1 VLKSSRPDP
10 WERDLA
16 AARAAYRRH
25 VWWWIDL
32 PLLAGVV
39 LIAALVVSMVRAG
52 WGTASAWADTA
63 LFILLLP
70 AVVAVLL
77 GLVVVSGL
85 VYLMGRL
92 LGWLPGKADPVRRGL
107 VTLADGSGRASDL
120 AARTVIAPSAAAT
133 AALAAWR
140 RLWNKRAGG

>member
-1 VLKSSRPDP
+1 MLKSTRPEP
-10 WERDLA
+10 WERDTA

-39 LIAALVVSMVRAG
+39 IVAALVASMVRAG
-52 WGTASAWADTA
+52 WGTAGAWADTV
-63 LFILLLP
+63 LFILLMP

-77 GLVVVSGL
+77 GLVVISGL

-92 LGWLPGKADPVRRGL
+92 LGWLPGKADPVRRRL
-107 VTLADGSGRASDL
+107 VILADGSGRVSDL
-120 AARTVIAPSAAAT
+120 AARIVIAPSAAAT
-133 AALAAWR
+133 AILAAWR
-140 RLWNKRAGG
+140 RLWNIRAEG